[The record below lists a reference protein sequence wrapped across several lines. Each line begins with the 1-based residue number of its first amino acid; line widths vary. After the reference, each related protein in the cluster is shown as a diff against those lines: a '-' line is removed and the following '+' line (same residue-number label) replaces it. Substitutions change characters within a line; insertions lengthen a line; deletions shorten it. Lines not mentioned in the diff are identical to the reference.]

1 MDRRQT
7 HQRRLP
13 VDEFYRRALCVRER
27 NRELDAPSLLCRIN
41 VGGEDCFPNGTLEK
55 KANAGAVIDDTYYY
69 GKNVGKSGT
78 ESIYYVSGLGEVNA
92 TFHTDT
98 NFVVSG
104 SLFDDKI
111 LDFAP
116 LTEPDGFDTLI
127 DDGVAGRSYL
137 IGIGGKFEVF
147 VARIGT
153 DGAPESYAVLD
164 GTTVDWGNGT
174 ADYPKAASALPLR
187 IRASRAKNELLFAEN
202 GGAGL
207 FRLELPLDIPTDCW
221 NTGDATG
228 SHTACNEPATLVWV
242 GPRRRRRATTA

>member
-1 MDRRQT
+1 M
-7 HQRRLP
+7 
-13 VDEFYRRALCVRER
+13 
-27 NRELDAPSLLCRIN
+27 
-41 VGGEDCFPNGTLEK
+41 
-55 KANAGAVIDDTYYY
+55 IDDTYYY

-174 ADYPKAASALPLR
+174 EVSKGEFGAA
-187 IRASRAKNELLFAEN
+187 FAYQS
-202 GGAGL
+202 
-207 FRLELPLDIPTDCW
+207 LE
-221 NTGDATG
+221 GDAERIAIRG
-228 SHTACNEPATLVWV
+228 E
-242 GPRRRRRATTA
+242 RRRRPLSARAASRHPH